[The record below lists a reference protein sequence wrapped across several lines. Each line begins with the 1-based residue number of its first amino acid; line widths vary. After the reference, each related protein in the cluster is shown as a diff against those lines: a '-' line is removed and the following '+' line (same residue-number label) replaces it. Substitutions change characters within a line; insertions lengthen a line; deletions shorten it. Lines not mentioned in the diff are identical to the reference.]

1 MEPVTHRDRRGNVWR
16 FGINCTREQRE
27 TIRRALAGVR
37 NMGNRDALTLSRL
50 LADAD
55 NPDGNPAVFADVEA
69 AMLRGLAERFP
80 VRVCRGLKLEP
91 PEQEPAPWNA
101 ATAADE
107 SPGPYWWEDI

>member
-1 MEPVTHRDRRGNVWR
+1 
-16 FGINCTREQRE
+16 
-27 TIRRALAGVR
+27 
-37 NMGNRDALTLSRL
+37 MGNRDALTLSRL

-55 NPDGNPAVFADVEA
+55 NTDGNPAVFADVEA